1 MQVGGLL
8 KDWTA
13 AELLPSMQMPPTLVL
28 RGENEELYGSSVDS
42 LVRSLPSDVTV
53 KSFEGAGSYAHIDA
67 WEPYL
72 ETLNAFIGAH
82 D

>member
-1 MQVGGLL
+1 
-8 KDWTA
+8 
-13 AELLPSMQMPPTLVL
+13 MPPTLVL
-28 RGENEELYGSSVDS
+28 RGEDEELYGTSVDS
-42 LVRSLPSDVTV
+42 LVQVLPSDVTV

-72 ETLNAFIGAH
+72 ETLNAFISAH